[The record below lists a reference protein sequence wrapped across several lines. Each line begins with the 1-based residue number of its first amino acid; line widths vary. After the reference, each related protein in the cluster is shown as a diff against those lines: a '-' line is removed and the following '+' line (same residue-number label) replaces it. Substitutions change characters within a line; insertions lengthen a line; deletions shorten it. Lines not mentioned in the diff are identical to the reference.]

1 MKHEIEIDSNVI
13 SENDIPVESVKPKT
27 NVVFFLNS
35 GGQFGIGVPFLPE
48 EFIKVYKNTQDV
60 ITLPTGEHSYAVVE
74 KRNVLCYHVAP
85 IKEQTAT
92 A

>member
-1 MKHEIEIDSNVI
+1 MNQTIEMNPNVL
-13 SENDIPVESVKPKT
+13 SENDIPAESVKPKT

-35 GGQFGIGVPFLPE
+35 GGQFGIGVPFSPE
-48 EFIKVYKNTQDV
+48 EFIKVYKDAHDV

-74 KRNVLCYHVAP
+74 KRNILCYHVAP
-85 IKEQTAT
+85 IKEQPAV